1 MTDQD
6 ESTARTRFFVISLT
20 RLIGGI
26 LVMLGMMVVLGYLA
40 WPQIVGYALLLVGL
54 IDTFVIPQVLIRK
67 WRSPKG

>member
-26 LVMLGMMVVLGYLA
+26 LVMLGMMVLLGYLA

>member
-6 ESTARTRFFVISLT
+6 EAAARTRFFIISLT

-26 LVMLGMMVVLGYLA
+26 LVMLGMMVVLDYLA
-40 WPQIVGYALLLVGL
+40 WPQIVGYALLFVGL

-67 WRSPKG
+67 WRSPKP

>member
-1 MTDQD
+1 MTNQD
-6 ESTARTRFFVISLT
+6 EATARTRFFIIALT

-26 LVMLGMMVVLGYLA
+26 LVMLGMMVVLDYLA
-40 WPQIVGYALLLVGL
+40 WPHITGYALLLAGL